1 MFLSWR
7 LEQIPQG
14 HVIPTLLALRFL
26 IFFNSFVFNWRIIA
40 LQYCIGYFALW
51 KRNLAQ
57 LHIYSWVILPNLL
70 SLRAVWARELVRGQ
84 GILRPGLIPGRYPVA
99 QHLTPGQASGNFCP
113 LEFCS
118 KPRKKKID
126 INSLKHRAIALES
139 PTLFPRPFLVPCL
152 QHSSKEC
159 CHLVSSCTD

>member
-1 MFLSWR
+1 MFLSCR
-7 LEQIPQG
+7 LEQIPQA
-14 HVIPTLLALRFL
+14 HVTPTLLALPFL
-26 IFFNSFVFNWRIIA
+26 IFFNLFVFNWRIIA
-40 LQYCIGYFALW
+40 LQYCVGSLKEESGTASCLFL
-51 KRNLAQ
+51 
-57 LHIYSWVILPNLL
+57 VILPNLL
-70 SLRAVWARELVRGQ
+70 SLRAVWARELVWGQ

-126 INSLKHRAIALES
+126 INSLKHRTIALES

-159 CHLVSSCTD
+159 CHLFPSYTD